1 VTILIAILGLSFLI
15 VVHEAGHMLAA
26 RAMGVHVKEYAV
38 GFGQP
43 ILRKKIGKTHYS
55 LRWILFGGF
64 VRMKGMDDGEAGP
77 DSYSSKPPWRRAFII
92 FAGPLANLV
101 AAVLIAFAFFALAPA
116 PVPRA
121 EVAEVSPNSM
131 AEEVGIRPGD
141 ELIAVDGERI
151 EGWEGFVSA
160 VSQRSPGEEVT
171 VVVERGGRELEF
183 SGTLTAS
190 PEDPD
195 RPLVGVSP
203 VTVQERLPVSEAF
216 ARAVQFNV
224 AILLALG
231 DFIGQIITGE
241 QSFRENVAG
250 PVGIVT
256 ITGESVQQGFFFLLL
271 AFISLQL
278 AIFNLLPFLPLD
290 GGHLLFIAAEK
301 VRGRP
306 VSRET
311 MGKIGFIGFAV
322 LILFVIFVTVG
333 DVGRLISG
341 EPLIPEQ
348 PPE

>member
-43 ILRKKIGKTHYS
+43 LLRKKIGKTVYS

-64 VRMKGMDDGEAGP
+64 VRMKGMDDDEEGP
-77 DSYSSKPPWRRAFII
+77 DSYSSKPAWRRAFII
-92 FAGPLANLV
+92 FAGPLANLI
-101 AAVLIAFAFFALAPA
+101 AAVLIAFAFFAFTPA
-116 PVPRA
+116 PTPET
-121 EVAEVSPNSM
+121 EVAEISPGSM
-131 AEEVGIRPGD
+131 AEEVGIQPGD
-141 ELIAVDGERI
+141 ELVAVDGERI
-151 EGWEGFVSA
+151 GTWEGFVSA
-160 VSQRSPGEEVT
+160 VAARSPGEEISVT
-171 VVVERGGRELEF
+171 VERDGREQEF
-183 SGTLTAS
+183 SGTLTAN
-190 PEDPD
+190 PD
-195 RPLVGVSP
+195 NPDQPLVGVSP
-203 VTVQERLPVSEAF
+203 VTVQERLSVTEAF
-216 ARAVQFNV
+216 ARAVQFNA
-224 AILLALG
+224 AIVLALG
-231 DFIGQIITGE
+231 DFFGQIITGE
-241 QSFRENVAG
+241 QSFQENVAG
-250 PVGIVT
+250 PVGIVS

-301 VRGRP
+301 IRGRP
-306 VSRET
+306 VSREM

-341 EPLIPEQ
+341 EPMIPEQ